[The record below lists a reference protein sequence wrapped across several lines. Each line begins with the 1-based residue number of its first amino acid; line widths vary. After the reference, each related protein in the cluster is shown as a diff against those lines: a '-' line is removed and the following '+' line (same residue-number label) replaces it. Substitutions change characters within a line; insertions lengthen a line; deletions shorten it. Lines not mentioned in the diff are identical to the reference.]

1 MANTKS
7 ITDRAM
13 RKGIK
18 RSQRKRLKELFG
30 TLNRKERAA
39 LRKEPTGVRKF
50 VAENRNTEDE

>member
-30 TLNRKERAA
+30 TLDRKERAS
-39 LRKEPTGVRKF
+39 LRKEPMGVRKF
-50 VAENRNTEDE
+50 VAENRQTEAE

>member
-30 TLNRKERAA
+30 TLNRKQRAS
-39 LRKEPTGVRKF
+39 LRKEPTGLRKF
-50 VAENRNTEDE
+50 VAENQPAEAE

>member
-1 MANTKS
+1 
-7 ITDRAM
+7 M

-30 TLNRKERAA
+30 TLSRKERAA

>member
-30 TLNRKERAA
+30 TLSRKERAN
-39 LRKEPTGVRKF
+39 LRKEPTGLRKF
-50 VAENRNTEDE
+50 VAENQKAEAE